1 MRHIRFLPDETSID
15 FFRWMRF
22 WLTVSVLGVLG
33 TFVAVPLLGLN
44 YGVDFRGGTLILAET
59 PEQQD
64 IGEVRTLLGGLGV
77 GEVNVTEASGEGDG
91 HVLLMRIAADEEA
104 DTQQAVITEVRGA
117 LEQAYP
123 GISFLQV
130 DSVGGKV
137 SGELV
142 RSGFLAV
149 LLSLGAIMFY
159 VWLRFEWQFG
169 VGAVVSL
176 LHDVIVTVGA
186 FAVLQLEFN
195 LTSIAAILTII
206 GYSIN
211 DTVVVF
217 DRVRENLRKY
227 KKMPLREVI
236 NLALNETLSRTLM
249 TSGTTLVALLALL
262 LLGGPVT
269 FGFAFAV
276 MFGVLIGTYSSVWIA
291 SAIVLRLGVKR
302 DWSKPAK
309 GAGTQFADVDA

>member
-1 MRHIRFLPDETSID
+1 MRHLRLLPDVTNID
-15 FFRWMRF
+15 FFRWMRL
-22 WLTVSVLGVLG
+22 WLAVSVIGVLG
-33 TFVAVPLLGLN
+33 TLVAVPLLGIN
-44 YGVDFRGGTLILAET
+44 YGVDFRGGTLILAEVQE
-59 PEQQD
+59 PQD
-64 IGEVRTLLGGLGV
+64 IGEVRALLTDLGV
-77 GEVNVTEASGEGDG
+77 GEINVTEASGEGEG
-91 HVLLMRIAADEEA
+91 QVLLLRIGADEEEGS
-104 DTQQAVITEVRGA
+104 QQAAITAVRAA
-117 LEQAYP
+117 LDAAYP
-123 GISFLQV
+123 GITYLQV

-149 LLSLGAIMFY
+149 LLALGAIMVY

-176 LHDVIVTVGA
+176 LHDVTVTVGA

-195 LTSIAAILTII
+195 LTSVAAILTII

-276 MFGVLIGTYSSVWIA
+276 MFGVLIGTYSSIWVA

-302 DWSKPAK
+302 DWSKPDQ
-309 GAGTQFADVDA
+309 GAGTQFADSRA